1 MERLDPMPIRAIAF
15 VQLQLAQ
22 VLSKQGYED
31 ESLNVMSRAAGD
43 TTPPPPPHTHTHKA
57 QAHTYIHIHTYTYT
71 ITWVLSLQYLT
82 SSNPSLP
89 NTLIISGDML
99 LLLLLILCYY

>member
-43 TTPPPPPHTHTHKA
+43 TTPPPPPPHTHTQSTSTHIHTHTH
-57 QAHTYIHIHTYTYT
+57 IHIHN
-71 ITWVLSLQYLT
+71 YLG
-82 SSNPSLP
+82 SIPAISH
-89 NTLIISGDML
+89 LI
-99 LLLLLILCYY
+99 

>member
-43 TTPPPPPHTHTHKA
+43 PSGGGGGGGDTTPPPPPPHTHTQSTSTHI
-57 QAHTYIHIHTYTYT
+57 HTHTHIHIHN
-71 ITWVLSLQYLT
+71 YLG
-82 SSNPSLP
+82 SIPAISH
-89 NTLIISGDML
+89 LI
-99 LLLLLILCYY
+99 